1 MLAIVVLALTF
12 GLAFG
17 LQDIFA
23 NFISGLILLVERP
36 IRVGDTVTIG
46 EVRGTVAR
54 IQPRATIILDFDNR
68 ERLIPNK
75 TVITGEVTN
84 WTLSDSVTRIVIPV
98 GVAYGS
104 STPRVFENLLRA
116 AQDSTLVMTDPAP
129 SVLFDGFGPGAL
141 DFKLRF
147 YIPNRNVFIDAL
159 NDVHTRIDDLFRQQG
174 IEIAFPQLDLHLR
187 SAEAAVG
194 ISVAKAKPDT
204 DGD

>member
-1 MLAIVVLALTF
+1 M
-12 GLAFG
+12 
-17 LQDIFA
+17 
-23 NFISGLILLVERP
+23 
-36 IRVGDTVTIG
+36 
-46 EVRGTVAR
+46 
-54 IQPRATIILDFDNR
+54 
-68 ERLIPNK
+68 
-75 TVITGEVTN
+75 ITGEVTN

-194 ISVAKAKPDT
+194 ISMAKAKPDT